1 MAQEIA
7 QSHLLSSTSSEGLAG
22 ETTPPPGVSV
32 ELCPVTGTVP
42 PPNRD
47 EIDWNGDVDRATSS
61 LITILTANGEST
73 LDTNTQELGLG
84 TLRAIAGGS
93 YMNRLAVGEVPAA
106 IALLY
111 KESQAST
118 HSPKVVTNTQRA
130 VLLGGA
136 KEGGASDRGEE
147 KDREQGNADP
157 TQQQMNLPVLKLK
170 QDVKTRWNSTFDMLQ
185 RIVQVK
191 AAVIAT
197 VALQRSDLSIKE
209 QDWEII
215 EGVLPL
221 LKPFYEITVEIS
233 AEKNVTLSKVIV
245 FCNLL
250 KSFLQRHASN
260 NEKVVA
266 VQSALKK
273 GMEDRFKDIENNILY
288 AECTILDPRFRQ
300 RVFKNQRACEV
311 ALQGLRHKI
320 GRVQLIQ
327 QDIPEPVPN
336 PSEISASSSSGNL
349 NKEESIWDEY
359 DKEINKIIRPDN
371 QSAAGIRELDKYL
384 NKEYLDRK
392 KDLLQWWHDRHYSP
406 LDSDSEQEDCLVED
420 DVRSDNEDAMVD
432 FIEDTSPTSRQ
443 DDPENHVASL
453 ESTNLEVTSST
464 SHRIITLPQRSIRG
478 KNNHVWS
485 TTKGRTTGRTSAI
498 NIIRTN
504 RGPTRMCRNVF
515 DPLLCFQ
522 LFITDEIVDE
532 IVKWTNVEMII
543 KRQNLKEISASYRD
557 TNAMEVWSLIGILTL
572 TAVMKDNHL
581 STDELFDASFS
592 GTRYVSVMSRER
604 FEFLL
609 RCLRMD
615 DKSLRPTLRSDDAFV
630 PVRNIWEIF
639 INQCRLNY
647 VPGSNLTVDEQLL
660 GFRGRC
666 PFRMYI
672 PNKPDKYGI
681 KFPMMCDA
689 STKYMIDAIPYL
701 GKSTKTN
708 GLPLGEFYVKEL
720 TKTVHGTN
728 RNVTCDNW
736 FTSVPLAKNLLQT
749 PYNLTIVGTI
759 RSNKREIPEEIKT
772 LVHGR

>member
-1 MAQEIA
+1 MGSRQHLNQNEIA
-7 QSHLLSSTSSEGLAG
+7 S
-22 ETTPPPGVSV
+22 
-32 ELCPVTGTVP
+32 
-42 PPNRD
+42 
-47 EIDWNGDVDRATSS
+47 
-61 LITILTANGEST
+61 
-73 LDTNTQELGLG
+73 
-84 TLRAIAGGS
+84 
-93 YMNRLAVGEVPAA
+93 
-106 IALLY
+106 
-111 KESQAST
+111 
-118 HSPKVVTNTQRA
+118 
-130 VLLGGA
+130 
-136 KEGGASDRGEE
+136 
-147 KDREQGNADP
+147 
-157 TQQQMNLPVLKLK
+157 
-170 QDVKTRWNSTFDMLQ
+170 ML
-185 RIVQVK
+185 
-191 AAVIAT
+191 
-197 VALQRSDLSIKE
+197 
-209 QDWEII
+209 
-215 EGVLPL
+215 
-221 LKPFYEITVEIS
+221 
-233 AEKNVTLSKVIV
+233 
-245 FCNLL
+245 
-250 KSFLQRHASN
+250 
-260 NEKVVA
+260 
-266 VQSALKK
+266 
-273 GMEDRFKDIENNILY
+273 EN
-288 AECTILDPRFRQ
+288 D
-300 RVFKNQRACEV
+300 
-311 ALQGLRHKI
+311 
-320 GRVQLIQ
+320 
-327 QDIPEPVPN
+327 D
-336 PSEISASSSSGNL
+336 
-349 NKEESIWDEY
+349 D
-359 DKEINKIIRPDN
+359 
-371 QSAAGIRELDKYL
+371 
-384 NKEYLDRK
+384 
-392 KDLLQWWHDRHYSP
+392 YSP

-759 RSNKREIPEEIKT
+759 RSNKREIPEEIKNT
-772 LVHGR
+772 RSRPIRLILKKFKGYNEESLTTGQ